1 MTNKI
6 KSSWENR
13 FYKDVEKRPERVF
26 RDLHKDLPK
35 FIKLL
40 KRAGAK
46 NVLDLGCGTGKHTIA
61 LAKSGFR
68 VYGLDLVVAAV
79 GVARDW
85 LKKEGLSAELRVA
98 NMYKKLSYKDNFF
111 DAVISTKTL
120 HHGTLPQ
127 IKKLVKELERV
138 MRPGGI
144 LMVEVPRNKRRYER
158 FKGKYKE
165 IGQGLIVPTAGP
177 EKGVPH
183 YILSSKKELADL
195 FPNFKVISITIT
207 GMVAGMAN
215 RRNHYTLLGR
225 LKKY

>member
-1 MTNKI
+1 MANKI
-6 KSSWENR
+6 KDSWKSR
-13 FYKDVEKRPERVF
+13 FYKDVEKHPERVF
-26 RDLHKDLPK
+26 RDLHKDLPR
-35 FIKLL
+35 FVKLL

-46 NVLDLGCGTGKHTIA
+46 NVLDLGCGTGKHTVA
-61 LAKSGFR
+61 LAKGGFR
-68 VYGLDLVVAAV
+68 VFGFDLVETAV
-79 GVARDW
+79 KVVQDW
-85 LKKEGLSAELRVA
+85 LKKEWLGAELRVGD
-98 NMYKKLSYKDNFF
+98 MYKKLPYKDNFF
-111 DAVISTKTL
+111 DGIISTKVL

-144 LMVEVPRNKRRYER
+144 LMVEVPRNKRGYKR

-215 RRNHYTLLGR
+215 SRNHYTLLGR